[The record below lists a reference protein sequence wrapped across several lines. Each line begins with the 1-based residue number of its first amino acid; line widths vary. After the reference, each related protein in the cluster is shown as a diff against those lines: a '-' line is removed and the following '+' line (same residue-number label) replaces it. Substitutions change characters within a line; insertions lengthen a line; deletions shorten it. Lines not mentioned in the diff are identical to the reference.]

1 LGQNYEEQLGTM
13 KMLPLIFR
21 MSIPAVAAQLVN
33 LLYGIVD
40 RIYIGHIAGIG
51 TDALAGV
58 GVTNSIIIMISAFSM
73 IVGGGGPP
81 LASIAL
87 GAGDRKKAEK
97 ILENGFLMLIFFTII
112 MTTVSYVFME
122 PILRLTGAS
131 DQTIGYGMQYLKI
144 YLTGTLFVQTS
155 IGLNSFISA
164 QGRPKVA
171 MVSVMMGAALNIL
184 LDPLFIFG
192 FHMGVAGAA
201 LATVIAQFFSALW
214 VLSFL
219 FSKRA
224 TLRIRVQR
232 KLPDFRI
239 IGSIAALGV
248 SPFIMS
254 ITESLIG
261 FIMNGTLVHYGDIY
275 VSALTVMQSAM
286 QIAGAPL
293 IGFGQGTA
301 PIISYNYGHGDKKRV
316 KEGFKIMITIM
327 ASFNFLLILLIL
339 LFPSVVAGMFTSD
352 PELIRTVERV
362 MPFFL
367 TGMMVF
373 GLQRACQNMFVALGQ
388 AKVSLFIALL
398 RKVFLLIP
406 LVFILSPII
415 GVNGVYLAESIADA
429 TAATLC
435 TIIFMILF
443 PKILKKLDYRG
454 N

>member
-1 LGQNYEEQLGTM
+1 MGQNYEEQLGTM